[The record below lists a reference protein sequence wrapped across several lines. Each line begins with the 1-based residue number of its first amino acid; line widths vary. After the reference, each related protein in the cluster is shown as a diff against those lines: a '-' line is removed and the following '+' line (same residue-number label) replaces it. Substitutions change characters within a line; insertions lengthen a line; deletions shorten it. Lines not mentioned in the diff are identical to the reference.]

1 MPEDVYWKNYAERF
15 RTFPAL
21 INYPV
26 KTGTRMIITI
36 PVYSEPDLLVTLSS
50 LLQNSLSKNPIEVI
64 ILFNKNIYM
73 KLEEVIQHDRV
84 WHECLMWIKEN
95 ENDWIVFHPV
105 YLEEMPD
112 KKGGVGWARKLA
124 MDEAAR
130 RLPDDGI
137 IACLDGDCT
146 VAQNYIQEIEDQF
159 SQQPS
164 FDAASIYY
172 EHYYDLEKIKDYEA
186 IIQYELHLRYLVH
199 AQRWCGH
206 PFAYQTVG
214 SAMAVR
220 RNAYLLQGGMN
231 TKRAGEDFYFLQ
243 KFIENGKLFEIRN
256 TTVYPSSRVSNR
268 VPFGTGR
275 AMQQIL
281 EGKIWMTRN
290 FEIFLAIKPL
300 FASIDQVRE
309 IILTGHSSESLME
322 IAGIRRE
329 LFDFLMKENF
339 WTALHE
345 IASNT
350 NSTASFKKRFFR
362 YFNGFQMIRYMH
374 YMRDH
379 YYADVPVEMA
389 AHHLLSVDIAQK
401 DKIEKSE
408 YYLELLRNSDRN
420 AT

>member
-1 MPEDVYWKNYAERF
+1 MPEDVYWKNYAGRF

-26 KTGTRMIITI
+26 KTGTRMIIAI

-50 LLQNSLSKNPIEVI
+50 LLQNRPSKNPIEVI

-84 WHECLMWIKEN
+84 WHECLTWIKEN

-105 YLEEMPD
+105 YMEEMPD

-137 IACLDGDCT
+137 IACLDADCT
-146 VAQNYIQEIEDQF
+146 VAHNYIQEIEDQF

-172 EHYYDLEKIKDYEA
+172 EHYYDPERIKDYET

-199 AQRWCGH
+199 AHRWCGH

-243 KFIENGKLFEIRN
+243 KFIENGKLFDLKT

-268 VPFGTGR
+268 VPFGTGK
-275 AMQQIL
+275 AMQQML
-281 EGKIWMTRN
+281 EGKIWLTRN
-290 FEIFLAIKPL
+290 FEIFKAIKPIFDSL
-300 FASIDQVRE
+300 DKLRE
-309 IILTGHSSESLME
+309 LILISDNHTKMME
-322 IAGIRRE
+322 IPGMRQE
-329 LFDFLMKENF
+329 LVDYLIQDGF
-339 WTALHE
+339 WTEVKE

-350 NSTASFKKRFFR
+350 NSAASFKKRFFR
-362 YFNGFQMIRYMH
+362 YFNAFWMIRYMH
-374 YMRDH
+374 HMRD
-379 YYADVPVEMA
+379 YYWPDVPVDEAVLKFM
-389 AHHLLSVDIAQK
+389 HINKKLVDGLK
-401 DKIEKSE
+401 TSE
-408 YYLELLRNSDRN
+408 QYLTLFRDWGRNG
-420 AT
+420 